1 MLDLLLSKILL
12 SAKKAW
18 AKGQGVWPQM
28 TAQQRIEALERV
40 VVSLKEARSDI
51 INVLMWEICK
61 TVDDAAAEFDRTMVF
76 IEATIAALRGSDSN
90 GSWRT
95 INGIMARIR
104 RAAIGIMLCLGQILK
119 S

>member
-1 MLDLLLSKILL
+1 
-12 SAKKAW
+12 
-18 AKGQGVWPQM
+18 M

-40 VVSLKEARSDI
+40 VASLKEARNDI

-61 TVDDAAAEFDRTMVF
+61 TTEDAAAEFDRTMLF
-76 IEATIAALRGSDSN
+76 IEATIAALRDSDSK

-104 RAAIGIMLCLGQILK
+104 RAAIGIMLCLGWSFTILLLDIHK
-119 S
+119 